1 MRAKIK
7 IVLKNRTLP
16 ISCMIS
22 IGRLRIPMALLGGG
36 AEEAVAV
43 TSLVTELELLVS
55 APRYRHYKPF
65 IVSS

>member
-1 MRAKIK
+1 
-7 IVLKNRTLP
+7 
-16 ISCMIS
+16 
-22 IGRLRIPMALLGGG
+22 MALLGGG